1 MGLFDLFGRDSKTK
15 PQVEENEFELGFE
28 KSTNNNGKAPVSV
41 FAPTAYSDVE
51 TIIDCL
57 KTGKTAIVHL
67 TDLKRETA
75 IRILDMLSGAV
86 YALGGG
92 VYEMQK
98 NIFMFSPTGVEVF

>member
-1 MGLFDLFGRDSKTK
+1 MGLFDLFGREPKTK
-15 PQVEENEFELGFE
+15 NQRLSEEFDFPTE
-28 KSTNNNGKAPVSV
+28 KETNAKAPVSV

-51 TIIDCL
+51 KIIDCL

-67 TDLKRETA
+67 SDLKKETA

-98 NIFMFSPTGVEVF
+98 NIFMFAPSGVEVF